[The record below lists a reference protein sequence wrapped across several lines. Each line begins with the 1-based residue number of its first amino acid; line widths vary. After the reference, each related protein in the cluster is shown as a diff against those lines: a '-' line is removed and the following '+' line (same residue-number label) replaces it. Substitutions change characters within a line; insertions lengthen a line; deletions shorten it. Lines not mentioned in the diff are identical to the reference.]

1 MSRSLPRGP
10 RRPGVRPPY
19 LATMIAADHN
29 TDHNTAV
36 RAALA
41 DLRTAAAH
49 LNRVPAARLND
60 CLRRLADLTEA
71 HTEPVLAANAL
82 DLARM
87 DPANPKYDRLLL
99 NEARLRAIAADLRRV
114 ADLPSPLDAELET
127 TTLANGLRL
136 RRVSVPIGVV
146 GIVFE
151 SRPNVTF
158 DVFALN
164 LKAGNATALK
174 GSRDARDSN
183 LAIKALIDRALA
195 DCGLPPA
202 CYLAPAER
210 EALRP
215 ILEADGLVDVIIP
228 RGSQGL
234 IDFVRANASVPVI
247 ETGAGICH
255 TYVDEGANLDWA
267 RAIITNAKSRR
278 VSVCNSLDSLLIHR
292 TCVRALP
299 QLLRELGQTHRCE
312 VYADEAAYAVL
323 DGHYPA
329 DLLHRATPESFGTEF
344 LSMKMSVRVVDDVDA
359 AIAHVGRYGSRHSEA
374 IVSDNADNVR
384 RYLREVDAAVV
395 YANASTAF
403 TDGGQFE
410 LGAEIGISTQKLHAR
425 GPMGLRALTSYKWL
439 VEGTGQVR

>member
-1 MSRSLPRGP
+1 
-10 RRPGVRPPY
+10 
-19 LATMIAADHN
+19 MIAADF
-29 TDHNTAV
+29 TTEV
-36 RAALA
+36 RAELA
-41 DLRTAAAH
+41 NLRAAAAS
-49 LNRVPAARLND
+49 LNRQPAERLND
-60 CLRRLADLTEA
+60 CLIALAERTEKNIRPLL
-71 HTEPVLAANAL
+71 EANAK

-99 NEARLRAIAADLRRV
+99 NEERLLAIATDLRRV
-114 ADLPSPLDAELET
+114 AALPSPLDRTLEQS
-127 TTLANGLRL
+127 TLANGLEL

-164 LKAGNATALK
+164 LKAGNASALK
-174 GSRDARDSN
+174 GSRDARDCN
-183 LAIKALIDRALA
+183 LAIKKLIDEALSA
-195 DCGLPPA
+195 CGLPAA

-210 EALRP
+210 EALKP

-255 TYVDEGANLDWA
+255 TYVDQDAELEWA
-267 RAIITNAKSRR
+267 KAIITNAKSRR
-278 VSVCNSLDSLLIHR
+278 VSVCNSLDCILLHR
-292 TCVRALP
+292 TCVSALP
-299 QLLRELGQTHRCE
+299 KLLEELGQTHHCE
-312 VYADEAAYAVL
+312 VFADEEAYASL
-323 DGHYPA
+323 DGYYPEK
-329 DLLHRATPESFGTEF
+329 LLHRATEKNFGTEF
-344 LSMKMSVRVVDDVDA
+344 LSMKLSVKLVDDISE
-359 AIAHVGRYGSRHSEA
+359 AIAHVERYGSRHSEA
-374 IVSDNADNVR
+374 IVSNNEASIK

-425 GPMGLRALTSYKWL
+425 GPMGLAALTSYKWL
-439 VEGTGQVR
+439 VEGQGQVR

>member
-1 MSRSLPRGP
+1 
-10 RRPGVRPPY
+10 
-19 LATMIAADHN
+19 MIT
-29 TDHNTAV
+29 TDYTTEV
-36 RAALA
+36 RAELA
-41 DLRTAAAH
+41 SLRVAAAG
-49 LNRVPAARLND
+49 LNRLAAERLND
-60 CLRRLADLTEA
+60 CLTTLAELTEA
-71 HTEPVLAANAL
+71 NVVPLLQANAK

-99 NEARLRAIAADLRRV
+99 NEDRLLAIAADLRRV
-114 ADLPSPLDAELET
+114 AALPSPLDRTLEQS
-127 TTLANGLRL
+127 TLANGLKL

-164 LKAGNATALK
+164 LKAGNASALK
-174 GSRDARDSN
+174 GSRDARNSN
-183 LAIKALIDRALA
+183 AAIKKLIDEALSA
-195 DCGLPPA
+195 CDMPAA

-255 TYVDEGANLDWA
+255 TYVDEDAELEWA
-267 RAIITNAKSRR
+267 KAIITNAKSRR
-278 VSVCNSLDSLLIHR
+278 VSVCNSLDCLLIHCTR
-292 TCVRALP
+292 VSALP
-299 QLLRELGQTHRCE
+299 EMLRKLAQEHECE
-312 VYADEAAYAVL
+312 VFADAKAYETL
-323 DGHYPA
+323 LSHYPEN
-329 DLLHRATPESFGTEF
+329 LLHHATAESFGTEF
-344 LSMKMSVRVVDDVDA
+344 LSMKLSVKVVADIEE
-359 AIAHVGRYGSRHSEA
+359 AIAHVEQHGSRHSEA
-374 IVSDNADNVR
+374 IVSNNEANIK
-384 RYLREVDAAVV
+384 RYLREIDAAVV

-425 GPMGLRALTSYKWL
+425 GPMGLAALTSYKWL
-439 VEGTGQVR
+439 VEGAGQVR

>member
-1 MSRSLPRGP
+1 
-10 RRPGVRPPY
+10 
-19 LATMIAADHN
+19 MIAAN
-29 TDHNTAV
+29 FTTEV
-36 RAALA
+36 RADLA
-41 DLRTAAAH
+41 NLRAAAAG
-49 LNRVPAARLND
+49 LNRLPAGRLND
-60 CLRRLADLTEA
+60 CLTTLAELTEKNILPLL
-71 HTEPVLAANAL
+71 EANAK

-87 DPANPKYDRLLL
+87 DPENPKYDRLLL
-99 NEARLRAIAADLRRV
+99 NEERLLAIAADLRRV
-114 ADLPSPLDAELET
+114 ATLPSPLDQTLEQS
-127 TTLANGLRL
+127 TLANGLEL

-164 LKAGNATALK
+164 LKAGNASALK

-183 LAIKALIDRALA
+183 LAIKKLIDEALSV
-195 DCGLPPA
+195 CGLPAA

-210 EALRP
+210 EALKP

-255 TYVDEGANLDWA
+255 TYVDQDAELEWA
-267 RAIITNAKSRR
+267 KTIITNAKSRR
-278 VSVCNSLDSLLIHR
+278 VSVCNSLDCILIHR
-292 TCVRALP
+292 TCASALP
-299 QLLRELGQTHRCE
+299 QLLEKLGQHHHCE
-312 VYADEAAYAVL
+312 VFADEEAYASL
-323 DGHYPA
+323 DGRYPET
-329 DLLHRATPESFGTEF
+329 LLHRATEESFGTEF
-344 LSMKMSVRVVDDVDA
+344 LSMKLSVKVVDDISE
-359 AIAHVGRYGSRHSEA
+359 AIAHVERYGSRHSEA
-374 IVSDNADNVR
+374 IVSNNKANVK

-425 GPMGLRALTSYKWL
+425 GPMGLAALTSYKWL
-439 VEGTGQVR
+439 VEGQGQVR